1 MKQHGLFV
9 NMGTVLLYAV
19 FGTLFSIF
27 SIGIGLFLLAKY
39 GIITG
44 ISGDNPLEAMIFG
57 ALISSTDPV
66 ATLSIMGEVFHVDQR
81 ESAPLVYNLVFG
93 ESVLNDGVAIVAY
106 RILCSLYSADSEN
119 FTLHPLTVLDAVG
132 DFFIIAFGSIFV
144 AFICAAVISLLFKH
158 TGIREHYSA
167 EVLSIYLVAAVA
179 YSWAELM
186 GLSGI
191 LAVFFC
197 ALFLSHYTWYNIS
210 TYAQITTKTT
220 FKLFSHLSEIII
232 FQILGSS
239 PFMIVEHF
247 DSFVPSFIGFTIL
260 IMLVARAVQ
269 TIIFSGL
276 ANITRRQKITP
287 KTQFFIFYAGL
298 RGSVAFALAL
308 NTTGLIPNSDSIIA
322 CTVVIVVFTNVLM
335 GGLTAPLLRL
345 FDYMHEIEI
354 MEFIPLVGGE
364 HDISTVWRAE
374 DERQK
379 KSYFAQKMK
388 NFDIRYLKPFLTV
401 SANHKDGD
409 LRRDKTD
416 RGDYQK
422 WINIM

>member
-27 SIGIGLFLLAKY
+27 FIGIGLFLLAKY
-39 GIITG
+39 EIITG
-44 ISGDNPLEAMIFG
+44 ISGENPLEAMIFG

-106 RILCSLYSADSEN
+106 RILCSMYVDDGE
-119 FTLHPLTVLDAVG
+119 HYVLNAMDVVEAIG
-132 DFFIIAFGSIFV
+132 DFFIIAFGSIIV
-144 AFICAAVISLLFKH
+144 AFICAAIISLMFKH
-158 TGIREHYSA
+158 TGLKENYTA
-167 EVLSIYLVAAVA
+167 EVLSIYLVAAVS
-179 YSWAELM
+179 YSLAELM

-191 LAVFFC
+191 LGVFFC

-220 FKLFSHLSEIII
+220 FKLFSHLAEVII

-239 PFMIVEHF
+239 PFIILAHF
-247 DSFVPSFIGFTIL
+247 ASFVPSFIGFTIL
-260 IMLVARAVQ
+260 LMLVARAIQ
-269 TIIFSGL
+269 TVLFSGL
-276 ANITRRQKITP
+276 ANIKRRQKITS

-308 NTTGLIPNSDSIIA
+308 NTTSVGIPNSDSIIA
-322 CTVVIVVFTNVLM
+322 CTVAIVVFTNVLM
-335 GGLTAPLLRL
+335 GGLTAPLLRIM
-345 FDYMHEIEI
+345 DYMHEIEM
-354 MEFIPLVGGE
+354 MEFIPLVEGE
-364 HDISTVWRAE
+364 QDSAIWE
-374 DERQK
+374 ERQR
-379 KSYFAQKMK
+379 KSYYAQKMK
-388 NFDIRYLKPFLTV
+388 NIDMKYLKPFLTV
-401 SANHKDGD
+401 SANHADGD
-409 LRRDKTD
+409 LRRNKTD
-416 RGDYQK
+416 RGEYQK
-422 WINIM
+422 WLNIM